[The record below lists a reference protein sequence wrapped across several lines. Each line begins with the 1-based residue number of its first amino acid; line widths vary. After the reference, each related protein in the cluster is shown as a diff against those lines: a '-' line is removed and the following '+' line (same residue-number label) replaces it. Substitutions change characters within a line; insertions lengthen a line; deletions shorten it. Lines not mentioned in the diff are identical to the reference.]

1 MNGNIYIYIGVMAAV
16 TYLVRML
23 PAVIFRKK
31 IKSQAVK
38 SFLYYMPYAVLSAMT
53 IPAVFYST
61 GSAISAAAGFTAAAV
76 LSLKGKSLII
86 AAAGACLSVFLI
98 NLLLSFI

>member
-1 MNGNIYIYIGVMAAV
+1 MKGNLIVYITVMAGV

-23 PAVIFRKK
+23 PAVLCREK
-31 IKSQAVK
+31 IKSRLLN
-38 SFLYYMPYAVLSAMT
+38 SFLYYMPYAILSAMT

-61 GSAISAAAGFTAAAV
+61 GSAVSAAAGFAAAAV

-86 AAAGACLSVFLI
+86 ASAGACITAYAVNMLLALI
-98 NLLLSFI
+98 